1 MKKSLFLAL
10 ALLTSNA
17 AFAGTDHY
25 VLRDGNHVYHMKI
38 SKLNDEINVYA
49 DVDFEPTA
57 AEEGK
62 RACSVD
68 VSGEAKQT
76 AENELVMK
84 THIEGQNKYCSLK
97 IKLTPNGAIIEQS
110 EDCSY
115 YAAGI
120 CHFSSEGK
128 ELIKVK

>member
-1 MKKSLFLAL
+1 MKKSLSLAL
-10 ALLTSNA
+10 AMLISSPVIA
-17 AFAGTDHY
+17 ATDHY

-38 SKLNDEINVYA
+38 RSLNDEIKVYA
-49 DVDFEPTA
+49 DVDFEPTT
-57 AEEGK
+57 AEAGQ
-62 RACSVD
+62 RPCSVD
-68 VSGEAKQT
+68 VSGEAKKT
-76 AENELVMK
+76 GENELVMK
-84 THIEGQNKYCSLK
+84 THIEGENRYCSLM
-97 IKLTPNGAIIEQS
+97 IHLTPNGAKIDQS